1 MGCVSMALQ
10 PVVGQGLL
18 IIETSLSHWD
28 TPQSAGFLWTSDQPD
43 AEISAENKHTITRH
57 RFSSPRRDSNPQS
70 QQASGS
76 RRTPYTTSSL
86 GSAMCLYL
94 FVFSDLTTVNY
105 IGNGFQWRM
114 SLSTQVRKTWQQT
127 AFARNYL
134 VACFLG
140 KRSNGQDTYY

>member
-43 AEISAENKHTITRH
+43 AEISTWKQTTITKH
-57 RFSSPRRDSNPQS
+57 RISFPRRDSNPQS